1 MLNEKREPYSRE
13 NLALKIEEHPSRKVK
28 KEESRVGR
36 EIVKFKMDVE
46 CSKDLA
52 EKFLKEYFLA
62 LTEPKQTRLI
72 DATAD
77 IYAKRPMKQS
87 PDKSL
92 IQEKACGPSESVHLL
107 ELSRWSGRVLIFLFV
122 LVFISLSTLVG
133 HTYLM
138 YHKKQASERARQE
151 ATKMNSELYEAFL
164 AQNLEILLGKLD
176 ELTAIPRMRRA
187 FPEITSLPAIA
198 RFKRGPDLTRKASAT
213 VELLWRVK
221 YLFDSWTGNPHA
233 FAPELRPAEKEIS
246 LFLTLWTETEALL
259 EHLERVREKPGEFF
273 SVENR

>member
-1 MLNEKREPYSRE
+1 MFNEKRGLYSRE
-13 NLALKIEEHPSRKVK
+13 NLALKIKEHPAK
-28 KEESRVGR
+28 KTKRGESQVGE

-46 CSKDLA
+46 CSKDFA
-52 EKFLKEYFLA
+52 EKFLKDYFSA
-62 LTEPKQTRLI
+62 LKEPKQSRLV

-77 IYAKRPMKQS
+77 IWVQRPVKPS
-87 PDKSL
+87 PVESP
-92 IQEKACGPSESVHLL
+92 IQEEARGPSESVHPLA
-107 ELSRWSGRVLIFLFV
+107 LSRWSGKGLIFLSL
-122 LVFISLSTLVG
+122 LVFVSLTTLVG
-133 HTYLM
+133 HTYFA
-138 YHKKQASERARQE
+138 YIKKQASERARQE
-151 ATKMNSELYEAFL
+151 ATKMHSELYEAFL

-187 FPEITSLPAIA
+187 FPEITSLPAVA

-233 FAPELRPAEKEIS
+233 FAPELRPTEKETS

-259 EHLERVREKPGEFF
+259 DHLERAREKPAEFF
-273 SVENR
+273 SPASG